1 MAEKETKENKYEAG
15 FSSDAKKEPVRVVF
29 ITKKTSAKVIGDPG
43 LQLMTY
49 PHLLI
54 REAITFMVLVIALV
68 AVALFWDAP
77 LEQLANPLLTPNPA
91 KAPWYFLGLQE
102 LLHYFPPLVAGII
115 IPTLVV
121 IALVVVPYFNINIQ
135 GAPLSSKNPKR
146 TLWIFLSVVGAL
158 SLLLG
163 FFRAWTVLVPT
174 VIVAVL
180 ALTSYRGFPSESR
193 GASSW
198 WSRERPLSWWVMTWF
213 ISVAVVLTVVGTFF
227 RGPGWSW
234 VWPWSSHAG

>member
-1 MAEKETKENKYEAG
+1 MAEKEIRENKYEAG
-15 FSSDAKKEPVRVVF
+15 FSSDAKKDPVRVVF
-29 ITKKTSAKVIGDPG
+29 ITKKTSAKVTGDVGP
-43 LQLMTY
+43 QVMTY

-68 AVALFWDAP
+68 SVALFWDAP

-121 IALVVVPYFNINIQ
+121 IALVIVPYFNVNIQ
-135 GAPLSSKNPKR
+135 GAPLWSGNAKR
-146 TLWIFLSVVGAL
+146 TLGVFLAVVLAL
-158 SLLLG
+158 TFLLG
-163 FFRAWTVLVPT
+163 LFRAWTVLVPT
-174 VIVAVL
+174 DIVAL
-180 ALTSYRGFPSESR
+180 LMLFSYHGP
-193 GASSW
+193 ASQKRATW
-198 WSRERPLSWWVMTWF
+198 WSRERTLPWWIMTWF

-234 VWPWSSHAG
+234 VWPWSSHAR

>member
-43 LQLMTY
+43 PRVMTY
-49 PHLLI
+49 PHLLL
-54 REAITFMVLVIALV
+54 REAIAFMVLVIALV

-77 LEQLANPLLTPNPA
+77 LEQIANPLLTPNPA

-102 LLHYFPPLVAGII
+102 LLHYFPPLVAGIT

-135 GAPLSSKNPKR
+135 GSPLWSRNPKR

-174 VIVAVL
+174 AVVAAL
-180 ALTSYRGFPSESR
+180 ALASYRESPSESR
-193 GASSW
+193 GANSW
-198 WSRERPLSWWVMTWF
+198 WRRERPLSWWVMTWF

-234 VWPWSSHAG
+234 IWPWSSHGG